1 MRARRFPAVHAPV
14 PAPVITF
21 PHNHANVLGR
31 NKKMI
36 RLRRAAAGLVIL
48 SSAGVTAAGA
58 QPMQAAAPTVTA
70 VAITTPVKLA
80 APARPVK
87 SGSTSVYIVKLKD
100 PGAASY
106 GNASIYSAG
115 RPVVQ
120 NATAQRAARAA
131 FAQRLEQTHDRLLA
145 DVGAPSAKLY
155 SYRYA
160 LNGFAAKLTAAEA
173 SRLAQRPEVA
183 RVWLDTDRHLDTNS
197 SSTFLGLESQ
207 SGGLHA
213 GLKLLGENVVVGVID
228 SGVAPNHPS
237 LLDTVDLIP
246 RGCRGQWAKSSFL
259 GLMLCSSYRRHPL
272 QQVAYAPPVGFS
284 GACEAGPGFEA
295 KYCTNKVV
303 GARYYVDGFLTRH
316 KLDPHEF
323 RSPRDAAGHGT
334 HVATTIAGNSVDAY
348 LFGTKVA
355 KVQGL
360 APRARVAIYK
370 ACWVEPDQVSP
381 TCATSDLARAV
392 DDAVGDGVDIINYSL
407 GSNQNDITEPDGLA
421 LLNAFDAGVLAVVA
435 AGNDGPNYGT
445 ITSPSSA
452 PWVMTVAASSQ
463 TGTAFS
469 DAISVTAP
477 TSLVGDIE
485 MREASFTPALT
496 VKSPV
501 AAPLIAAVDST
512 PTSSSAGSPRD
523 ACSALTNAT
532 RVAGRIVLVE
542 RGGCE
547 FQAKIKNAEDAGAV
561 GVIVYNDAAGEP
573 IVMNG
578 DAGSV
583 HIPAVM
589 IGADDGQRLLTA
601 LSGTQQVTVK
611 LAKGVFVPITTT
623 GNIIADFSSRGPA
636 LTDANFLK
644 PDVTAPGVDILAGM
658 TPTPANGVQ
667 GERYTYY
674 SGTSQATP
682 EVSGV
687 AALLKEA
694 HPDWSPSELKSAL
707 MTSTY
712 QQVVNA
718 DGSPTNPLDRGSGHI
733 SPNHAVDPGLVYTNE
748 FRDHAAYLCGTL
760 SPPFSQADC
769 AGYAAAGFS
778 GAATALNLPS
788 AALAELITGDV
799 VKRRVTNLG
808 PPSTYSASIV
818 APQDVGIAVDPAT
831 LVLGTNES
839 AEFALRFTSTSTA
852 FDLWDFG
859 QLTWNDGKHTVVSPI
874 AVQPVVLRAPPE
886 IRLSGASGAATLP
899 VAFGYTGPY
908 TPGTHGLRAPLTD
921 ASGHVI
927 SGHVDDDPTNNF
939 NFPSGPG
946 ITLQGIT
953 VPPGQLYL
961 RIALFDAYT
970 DGNDDLDLYLFF
982 CPDGTTNSCSQ
993 VGQSGGFTSNEK
1005 IDVTT
1010 PTPGMYIIAV
1020 HGFETD
1026 QVAGGPGANYSLFV
1040 WSFGVD
1046 DNVGNLAVTGP
1057 GSVNAGDHA
1066 DLGLSWSQLAPG
1078 MRYLGAV
1085 SHATPRGLYALTILD
1100 VSSP

>member
-1 MRARRFPAVHAPV
+1 
-14 PAPVITF
+14 
-21 PHNHANVLGR
+21 
-31 NKKMI
+31 
-36 RLRRAAAGLVIL
+36 
-48 SSAGVTAAGA
+48 
-58 QPMQAAAPTVTA
+58 
-70 VAITTPVKLA
+70 
-80 APARPVK
+80 
-87 SGSTSVYIVKLKD
+87 
-100 PGAASY
+100 
-106 GNASIYSAG
+106 
-115 RPVVQ
+115 
-120 NATAQRAARAA
+120 
-131 FAQRLEQTHDRLLA
+131 LLA
-145 DVGAPSAKLY
+145 DVGARSAKIY

-173 SRLAQRPEVA
+173 SRLAQQPEVA
-183 RVWLDTDRHLDTNS
+183 RVWLDSDRRLDTNN
-197 SSTFLGLESQ
+197 SSTFLGLEDQ
-207 SGGLHA
+207 TGGLHA
-213 GLKLLGENVVVGVID
+213 GLKLLGENVVVGVVD

-246 RGCRGQWAKSSFL
+246 RGCRGSWAKSSWL
-259 GLMLCSSYRRHPL
+259 GLMLCNSYRRHPL
-272 QQVAYAPPVGFS
+272 QQVAYGAPVAFK
-284 GACEAGPGFEA
+284 GACQAGPGFDA
-295 KYCTNKVV
+295 KYCNNKVV
-303 GARYYVDGFLTRH
+303 GARYYVDGFLARH
-316 KLDPHEF
+316 QLDPHEF

-334 HVATTIAGNSVDAY
+334 HVATTVAGNAADAY

-355 KVQGL
+355 TVKGL

-370 ACWVEPDQVSP
+370 ACWVESNQVAP
-381 TCATSDLARAV
+381 TCATSDVARAV
-392 DDAVGDGVDIINYSL
+392 DDAVADGVDIINYSL
-407 GSNQNDITEPDGLA
+407 GSDQKDIAGPDGLA
-421 LLNAFDAGVLAVVA
+421 LLNAFDAGVLTVVA

-445 ITSPSSA
+445 ITAPSSA
-452 PWVMTVAASSQ
+452 PWVMTVAASSE

-469 DAISVTAP
+469 DAISITAP
-477 TSLVGDIE
+477 ASLVGNVE

-496 VKSPV
+496 VKSPIQ
-501 AAPLIAAVDST
+501 APLIAAVDST
-512 PTSSSAGSPRD
+512 PTGSSTGSPRD
-523 ACSALTNAT
+523 ACSALVNAT
-532 RVAGRIVLVE
+532 RVTGRIVLVE

-561 GVIVYNDAAGEP
+561 GVIVYNNAAGEP

-578 DAGSV
+578 DSNVV

-589 IGADDGQRLLTA
+589 IGSDDGQRILTA
-601 LSGTQQVTVK
+601 LSGTQQVTVR
-611 LAKGVFVPITTT
+611 LVKGVFVPVTTA

-636 LTDANFLK
+636 ASDASFLK

-682 EVSGV
+682 EVAGV

-694 HPDWSPSELKSAL
+694 HPDWSPSALKSAL
-707 MTSTY
+707 TTSAY
-712 QQVVNA
+712 QQVVNP
-718 DGSPTNPLDRGSGHI
+718 DGSATNPFDRGAGHI
-733 SPNHAVDPGLVYTNE
+733 SPNRAVDPGLVYTNE
-748 FRDHAAYLCGTL
+748 FRDHAAYLCGRL
-760 SPPFSQADC
+760 SPPYSQADC
-769 AGYAAAGFS
+769 ASYAAAGFS
-778 GAATALNLPS
+778 GVASDLNLPS
-788 AALAELITGDV
+788 IALAELITGDV

-808 PPSTYSASIV
+808 PPSTYNASIV
-818 APQDVGIAVDPAT
+818 APPDVAISVEPAT
-831 LVLGTNES
+831 LVLGTGES
-839 AEFALRFTSTSTA
+839 AELALRFTSTSTA

-874 AVQPVVLRAPPE
+874 AVQPVMLRVTPE
-886 IRLSGASGAATLP
+886 IRLSGASGSAALP
-899 VAFGYTGPY
+899 VAFGYDGPY
-908 TPGTHGLRAPLTD
+908 TPRLHGLRAPLTD
-921 ASGHVI
+921 ASGNVI

-939 NFPSGPG
+939 NFPNGPG

-961 RIALFDAYT
+961 RVALFNEYT

-993 VGQSGGFTSNEK
+993 VGQSGAFTSNEK

-1010 PTPGMYIIAV
+1010 PAPGMYIVAV

-1046 DNVGNLAVTGP
+1046 DDVGNATVTGP
-1057 GSVNAGDHA
+1057 GSVKAGDRV
-1066 DLGLSWSQLAPG
+1066 DLGLSWAQLAPR

-1085 SHATPRGLYALTILD
+1085 SHETPRGVYSLTILD

>member
-1 MRARRFPAVHAPV
+1 
-14 PAPVITF
+14 
-21 PHNHANVLGR
+21 
-31 NKKMI
+31 MI
-36 RLRRAAAGLVIL
+36 RLRRAAAGLVVL
-48 SSAGVTAAGA
+48 SCAGVTAAGA
-58 QPMQAAAPTVTA
+58 QPTQAAPPTVAA

-80 APARPVK
+80 APARPAK
-87 SGSTSVYIVKLKD
+87 SGTTSVYIVKLKD

-106 GNASIYSAG
+106 GNSSIYSAG
-115 RPVVQ
+115 RPAAQ
-120 NATAQRAARAA
+120 SANMQRAARAA

-173 SRLAQRPEVA
+173 SRLAQLPEVA
-183 RVWLDTDRHLDTNS
+183 RVWLDTDRHLDTNN
-197 SSTFLGLESQ
+197 SSTFLGLESS

-246 RGCRGQWAKSSFL
+246 RGCRSDWAKRSFL

-272 QQVAYAPPVGFS
+272 QQTAYGPPPVGFN
-284 GACEAGPGFEA
+284 GACQAGPGFEA
-295 KYCTNKVV
+295 KYCNNKVV

-334 HVATTIAGNSVDAY
+334 HVATTIAGNSVDAS

-360 APRARVAIYK
+360 APRARVAIYN
-370 ACWVEPDQVSP
+370 ACWVEPDQVQP

-392 DDAVGDGVDIINYSL
+392 DDAVADGVDVINYSL

-435 AGNDGPNYGT
+435 AGNDGPSYGT

-452 PWVMTVAASSQ
+452 PWVMTVAAASQ

-485 MREASFTPALT
+485 MREASFTPAIT
-496 VKSPV
+496 QKSPIE
-501 AAPLIAAVDST
+501 APLIAAVDTT
-512 PTSSSAGSPRD
+512 PTTSGTGSPRD

-532 RVAGRIVLVE
+532 RVTGRIVLVV

-547 FQAKIKNAEDAGAV
+547 FQVKIKNAEAAGAV
-561 GVIVYNDAAGEP
+561 GVVVYNDAAGEP

-578 DAGSV
+578 DVGSV

-636 LTDANFLK
+636 GTDANFLK
-644 PDVTAPGVDILAGM
+644 PDVAAPGVDILAGM

-707 MTSTY
+707 ITSAY
-712 QQVVNA
+712 QQVVHT
-718 DGSPTNPLDRGSGHI
+718 DGSATNPLERGSGQI

-760 SPPFSQADC
+760 LPPFSQADC
-769 AGYAAAGFS
+769 AGYAAAGLS
-778 GAATALNLPS
+778 SAATALNLPS
-788 AALAELITGDV
+788 VALAELVTGDV
-799 VKRRVTNLG
+799 VRRRVTNLG
-808 PPSTYSASIV
+808 PPSSYSASIA
-818 APQDVGIAVDPAT
+818 APQDVAISVDPST
-831 LVLGTNES
+831 LVLGTGES
-839 AEFALRFTSTSTA
+839 AEFSLRFTSTSTA

-886 IRLSGASGAATLP
+886 LRLSGASGTATLP
-899 VAFGYTGPY
+899 VAFGYGGPY
-908 TPGTHGLRAPLTD
+908 TAGVHGLRAPLTD
-921 ASGHVI
+921 ASGRVL

-939 NFPSGPG
+939 TFPNGPG

-961 RIALFDAYT
+961 RIALFDEYT

-982 CPDGTTNSCSQ
+982 CPDGTTNTCRQ
-993 VGQSGGFTSNEK
+993 VGQSGAFTSNEK
-1005 IDVTT
+1005 IDVAT
-1010 PTPGMYIIAV
+1010 PTPGMYIVAV

-1026 QVAGGPGANYSLFV
+1026 QAAGGPGANYSLFV
-1040 WSFGVD
+1040 WSFGID
-1046 DNVGNLAVTGP
+1046 DVVGNLAVTGP
-1057 GSVNAGDHA
+1057 SSVNAGDHA
-1066 DLGLSWSQLAPG
+1066 DLGVSWAQLAPG

-1085 SHATPRGLYALTILD
+1085 SHATPHGLYSLTILD
-1100 VSSP
+1100 VASP

>member
-1 MRARRFPAVHAPV
+1 MSLF
-14 PAPVITF
+14 
-21 PHNHANVLGR
+21 
-31 NKKMI
+31 
-36 RLRRAAAGLVIL
+36 RRAVAGPIVLCC
-48 SSAGVTAAGA
+48 AGVTAAGA
-58 QPMQAAAPTVTA
+58 QPSEPPAAVTA

-87 SGSTSVYIVKLKD
+87 SGATSVYIVKLKD

-115 RPVVQ
+115 RSVAQ
-120 NATAQRAARAA
+120 SASAQRAARAA
-131 FAQRLEQTHDRLLA
+131 LAERLEQTHDRLLA
-145 DVGAPSAKLY
+145 EVGARSAKIY

-173 SRLAQRPEVA
+173 SRLAQQPEVA
-183 RVWLDTDRHLDTNS
+183 RVWLDSDHRLNTNN
-197 SSTFLGLESQ
+197 SSTFLGLEDQ
-207 SGGLHA
+207 TGGLHA
-213 GLKLLGENVVVGVID
+213 GLKLLGENVVVGVVD

-246 RGCRGQWAKSSFL
+246 RGCRGSWAKSSWL
-259 GLMLCSSYRRHPL
+259 GLMLCNSFRRHPL
-272 QQVAYAPPVGFS
+272 QQIAYNAPVGFR
-284 GACEAGPGFEA
+284 GACQAGPGFDA
-295 KYCTNKVV
+295 KYCNNKVV
-303 GARYYVDGFLTRH
+303 GARFYVDGFLSRH
-316 KLDPHEF
+316 KLDPREF

-334 HVATTIAGNSVDAY
+334 HVATTIAGNAVDAV

-355 KVQGL
+355 TVKGL

-370 ACWVEPDQVSP
+370 ACWVEPDQVAP

-392 DDAVGDGVDIINYSL
+392 DDAVADGVDIINYSL

-421 LLNAFDAGVLAVVA
+421 LLSAFDAGVLAVVA
-435 AGNDGPNYGT
+435 AGNDGPDYGT

-469 DAISVTAP
+469 DAISITAP
-477 TSLVGDIE
+477 TSLVGNVE
-485 MREASFTPALT
+485 MREASFTPMLT
-496 VKSPV
+496 VKSPIE
-501 AAPLIAAVDST
+501 APLIAAVDST
-512 PTSSSAGSPRD
+512 PTASSTGSPRD

-547 FQAKIKNAEDAGAV
+547 FQVKIKNAEDAGAV
-561 GVIVYNDAAGEP
+561 GVIVYNNAAGEP

-578 DAGSV
+578 DADVV

-589 IGADDGQRLLTA
+589 IGSDDGQRLLTA

-611 LAKGVFVPITTT
+611 LVKGVFVPITTT
-623 GNIIADFSSRGPA
+623 GNIVADFSSRGPA
-636 LTDANFLK
+636 ATDASFLK
-644 PDVTAPGVDILAGM
+644 PDVTAPGVDTLAGM

-682 EVSGV
+682 EVAGV

-694 HPDWSPSELKSAL
+694 HPDWPPSVLKSAL
-707 MTSTY
+707 MTSAY
-712 QQVVNA
+712 QQVVKP
-718 DGSPTNPLDRGSGHI
+718 DGSAANPFDRGAGHI
-733 SPNHAVDPGLVYTNE
+733 SPNRAIDPGLVYTNE

-760 SPPFSQADC
+760 SPPYSQTDC

-778 GAATALNLPS
+778 GVASDLNLPS
-788 AALAELITGDV
+788 VALAELITGDV

-808 PPSTYSASIV
+808 PPSTYNASIV
-818 APQDVGIAVDPAT
+818 APQDVAISVEPAT
-831 LVLGTNES
+831 LVLGTGES
-839 AEFALRFTSTSTA
+839 AVLSLRFTSSSTA

-859 QLTWNDGKHTVVSPI
+859 QLSWNDGKHSVVSPI
-874 AVQPVVLRAPPE
+874 AVQPVLLRAAPE
-886 IRLSGASGAATLP
+886 IRLSGASGTTTLP
-899 VAFGYTGPY
+899 VAFGYDGQY
-908 TPGTHGLRAPLTD
+908 TPRVHGLRAPLTD

-939 NFPSGPG
+939 AFPNGPG

-961 RIALFDAYT
+961 RIALFDEYT

-993 VGQSGGFTSNEK
+993 VGQSGAFTSNEK
-1005 IDVTT
+1005 IDVTA
-1010 PTPGMYIIAV
+1010 PAAGMYIVAV

-1046 DNVGNLAVTGP
+1046 DNVGNAAVTAP
-1057 GSVNAGDHA
+1057 GSVNAGDRVE
-1066 DLGLSWSQLAPG
+1066 LGLSWAQLAPG

-1085 SHATPRGLYALTILD
+1085 SHETPRGLYALTILD

>member
-1 MRARRFPAVHAPV
+1 M
-14 PAPVITF
+14 
-21 PHNHANVLGR
+21 N
-31 NKKMI
+31 
-36 RLRRAAAGLVIL
+36 RLRRAAAGSIVLYC
-48 SSAGVTAAGA
+48 AGVTVSGA
-58 QPMQAAAPTVTA
+58 QPAQAPSAVAA
-70 VAITTPVKLA
+70 VAITTPVKLS

-87 SGSTSVYIVKLKD
+87 SGNTSVYIVKLKD

-106 GNASIYSAG
+106 GTASIYSAG
-115 RPVVQ
+115 RSAIQTPGV
-120 NATAQRAARAA
+120 QRAARAA
-131 FAQRLEQTHDRLLA
+131 VAERLEQTHDRLLA
-145 DVGAPSAKLY
+145 DIGARSAKIY

-160 LNGFAAKLTAAEA
+160 LNGFAATLTAAEA
-173 SRLAQRPEVA
+173 SRLAQQPEVA
-183 RVWLDTDRHLDTNS
+183 RVWLDTDRHLDTNN
-197 SSTFLGLESQ
+197 SSTFLGLENPT
-207 SGGLHA
+207 GGLHA
-213 GLKLLGENVVVGVID
+213 GLKLNGENVVVGVVD
-228 SGVAPNHPS
+228 SGLAPNHPS
-237 LLDTVDLIP
+237 LLDTVDVIP

-259 GLMLCSSYRRHPL
+259 GLMLCSSFRRHPV
-272 QQVAYAPPVGFS
+272 QQASYGAPVGFS
-284 GACEAGPGFEA
+284 GACQAGPGFDT
-295 KYCTNKVV
+295 KNCNNKVV
-303 GARYYVDGFLTRH
+303 GARFYVDGFLTRH
-316 KLDPHEF
+316 KLDAHEF

-334 HVATTIAGNSVDAY
+334 HVATTIAGNSVDAF

-355 KVQGL
+355 TVKGI

-370 ACWVEPDQVSP
+370 ACWTEPDQVAP

-392 DDAVGDGVDIINYSL
+392 DDAVADGVDIINYSL

-435 AGNDGPNYGT
+435 AGNDGPDYGT

-452 PWVMTVAASSQ
+452 PWVMTVGASTQ

-469 DAISVTAP
+469 PAISITAP
-477 TSLVGDIE
+477 TSLVGNVE
-485 MREASFTPALT
+485 MREASFTPALS
-496 VKSPV
+496 VKSPIE
-501 AAPLIAAVDST
+501 APLVAAVDST
-512 PTSSSAGSPRD
+512 PTRSATGSPRD

-532 RVAGRIVLVE
+532 SVTGRIVLVE

-547 FQAKIKNAEDAGAV
+547 FQVKIKNAENAGAV
-561 GVIVYNDAAGEP
+561 GVIVYNSAAGEP

-578 DAGSV
+578 DANAV

-589 IGADDGQRLLTA
+589 IGSDDGQRLLTA
-601 LSGTQQVTVK
+601 LSGTQQVKVK
-611 LAKGVFVPITTT
+611 LVKGVFVPITTT
-623 GNIIADFSSRGPA
+623 GNIVADFSSRGPA
-636 LTDANFLK
+636 TTDGNFLK

-682 EVSGV
+682 EVAGV

-694 HPDWSPSELKSAL
+694 HPDWSPSTLKSAL

-712 QQVVNA
+712 QQVVNS
-718 DGSPTNPLDRGSGHI
+718 DGSATNPFDRGAGHI
-733 SPNHAVDPGLVYTNE
+733 SPDRAVDPGLVYTNE
-748 FRDHAAYLCGTL
+748 FRDHAAYLCGAL
-760 SPPFSQADC
+760 SPPYSQTDC
-769 AGYAAAGFS
+769 AAYAAAGFS
-778 GAATALNLPS
+778 SAAPDLNLPS
-788 AALAELITGDV
+788 VALAALITGDV

-818 APQDVGIAVDPAT
+818 APQDVAISVQPAT
-831 LVLGTNES
+831 LVLGTGET
-839 AEFALRFTSTSTA
+839 AELSLRFTSTSTA

-874 AVQPVVLRAPPE
+874 AVQPVVLRAPSE
-886 IRLSGASGAATLP
+886 IRLSGGSGNATLP
-899 VAFGYTGPY
+899 IAFGYQGPY
-908 TPGTHGLRAPLTD
+908 TPRVHGLRAPLTD

-927 SGHVDDDPTNNF
+927 SAHVDDDPSNNF
-939 NFPSGPG
+939 NFPNGPG

-961 RIALFDAYT
+961 RIALFDEQT

-982 CPDGTTNSCSQ
+982 CPDGTTSNCSQ
-993 VGQSGGFTSNEK
+993 VGQSGSFTSSEK
-1005 IDVTT
+1005 IDVAT
-1010 PTPGMYIIAV
+1010 PTPGMYIVAV

-1040 WSFGVD
+1040 WSFGAD
-1046 DNVGNLAVTGP
+1046 DNVGNAAVTGP
-1057 GSVNAGDHA
+1057 GTVNAGDRVE
-1066 DLGLSWSQLAPG
+1066 LGLSWAQLAPG

-1085 SHATPRGLYALTILD
+1085 SHETPRGLYALTLLD

>member
-1 MRARRFPAVHAPV
+1 M
-14 PAPVITF
+14 
-21 PHNHANVLGR
+21 N
-31 NKKMI
+31 
-36 RLRRAAAGLVIL
+36 RLRRAAASLIVL
-48 SSAGVTAAGA
+48 SCAGVTASRA
-58 QPMQAAAPTVTA
+58 QPPQAPPAVTA

-87 SGSTSVYIVKLKD
+87 AGSVSVYIVKLKD

-115 RPVVQ
+115 RTVAQ
-120 NATAQRAARAA
+120 SASAQRAARAA
-131 FAQRLEQTHDRLLA
+131 LAERLEQTHDRLLA
-145 DVGAPSAKLY
+145 DIGARSAKIY

-160 LNGFAAKLTAAEA
+160 LNGFAAKLTAAQA
-173 SRLAQRPEVA
+173 SRLAQQPEVA
-183 RVWLDTDRHLDTNS
+183 RVWLDTDHHLDTNN
-197 SSTFLGLESQ
+197 SSTFLGLEDPA
-207 SGGLHA
+207 GGLHA
-213 GLKLLGENVVVGVID
+213 GLKLLGENVVVGVVD
-228 SGVAPNHPS
+228 SGLAPNHPS

-246 RGCRGQWAKSSFL
+246 RGCRGSWAKSSWL
-259 GLMLCSSYRRHPL
+259 GLMLCNSFRRHPL
-272 QQVAYAPPVGFS
+272 QQAAYAAPLGFS
-284 GACEAGPGFEA
+284 GACQAGPGFEA
-295 KYCTNKVV
+295 KYCNNKVV
-303 GARYYVDGFLTRH
+303 GARFYVDGFLTRH

-323 RSPRDAAGHGT
+323 QSPRDASGHGT
-334 HVATTIAGNSVDAY
+334 HVATTIAGNEVDAY

-355 KVQGL
+355 TVKGL

-370 ACWVEPDQVSP
+370 ACWIEPGQTLA

-392 DDAVGDGVDIINYSL
+392 DDAVADGVDIINYSL
-407 GSNQNDITEPDGLA
+407 GSDQSDITEPDGLA
-421 LLNAFDAGVLAVVA
+421 LLNAFDAGVLTVVA
-435 AGNDGPNYGT
+435 AGNDGPDYGT

-469 DAISVTAP
+469 DAISITAP
-477 TSLVGDIE
+477 ASLVGSVE
-485 MREASFTPALT
+485 MREARFTPMLT
-496 VKSPV
+496 VKSPIE
-501 AAPLIAAVDST
+501 APLIAAADST
-512 PTSSSAGSPRD
+512 PTNSSTGSPRD

-532 RVAGRIVLVE
+532 LVTGRIVLVE

-547 FQAKIKNAEDAGAV
+547 FQVKIQNAEDAGAV
-561 GVIVYNDAAGEP
+561 GVIVYNDAPGEP
-573 IVMNG
+573 TVMNG
-578 DAGSV
+578 DANAV

-611 LAKGVFVPITTT
+611 LAKGVFVPIMTT

-636 LTDANFLK
+636 ETDANFLK

-682 EVSGV
+682 EVAGV

-694 HPDWSPSELKSAL
+694 HPDWSPSVLKSAL
-707 MTSTY
+707 MTSAY
-712 QQVVNA
+712 QQVVNP
-718 DGSPTNPLDRGSGHI
+718 DGSATNPFDRGAGHI
-733 SPNHAVDPGLVYTNE
+733 SPNRAIDPGLVYTNE

-760 SPPFSQADC
+760 LPPYSQADC

-778 GAATALNLPS
+778 GVASDLNLPS
-788 AALAELITGDV
+788 VALAGLVTGDV

-818 APQDVGIAVDPAT
+818 APPDVAISVQPAT
-831 LVLGTNES
+831 LVLGTGES
-839 AEFALRFTSTSTA
+839 ADVSLRFTSASTA

-874 AVQPVVLRAPPE
+874 AVQPVVLRAVPE
-886 IRLSGASGAATLP
+886 IRLSGASGTATLP
-899 VAFGYTGPY
+899 VAFGYDGPY
-908 TPGTHGLRAPLTD
+908 TPTVHGLRAPLSD

-927 SGHVDDDPTNNF
+927 SGHVDDDPTNHF
-939 NFPSGPG
+939 DFPNGPG

-961 RIALFDAYT
+961 RVALFDEYT
-970 DGNDDLDLYLFF
+970 DGNDDLDLYLFY
-982 CPDGTTNSCSQ
+982 CPDGTTSSCSQ
-993 VGQSGGFTSNEK
+993 VGQSGAFTSNEK

-1010 PTPGMYIIAV
+1010 PTQGLYIVAV

-1046 DNVGNLAVTGP
+1046 DNVGNAVVTGP
-1057 GSVNAGDHA
+1057 GSVNAGDRVE
-1066 DLGLSWSQLAPG
+1066 LGLSWARLAPG
-1078 MRYLGAV
+1078 TRYLGAV
-1085 SHATPRGLYALTILD
+1085 SHETPRGLYALTILD

>member
-1 MRARRFPAVHAPV
+1 MNRFRRTGLV
-14 PAPVITF
+14 
-21 PHNHANVLGR
+21 VLSC
-31 NKKMI
+31 
-36 RLRRAAAGLVIL
+36 AAA
-48 SSAGVTAAGA
+48 AASGA
-58 QPMQAAAPTVTA
+58 QPTRDAATATA
-70 VAITTPVKLA
+70 VPITTPVRLA

-87 SGSTSVYIVKLKD
+87 RGATTVYIVTLKD

-106 GNASIYSAG
+106 RSASIYSAG
-115 RPVVQ
+115 KPG
-120 NATAQRAARAA
+120 APSASAQRAQRAA
-131 FAQRLEQTHDRLLA
+131 FAQQLEQTHDRMLA
-145 DVGAPSAKLY
+145 DVGAPGAKLY

-183 RVWLDTDRHLDTNS
+183 RVSLDSDQHLHTNN
-197 SSTFLGLESQ
+197 SSTFLGLEDPSR
-207 SGGLHA
+207 GLHA
-213 GLKLLGENVVVGVID
+213 GLKLLGENIVVGVVD
-228 SGVAPNHPS
+228 SGLAPNHPS

-246 RGCRGQWAKSSFL
+246 RGCRGTWAKSTWL

-272 QQVAYAPPVGFS
+272 KQVVYSPPVGFT

-295 KYCTNKVV
+295 KYCNNKVV
-303 GARYYVDGFLTRH
+303 GARYYIDGFLARH
-316 KLDPHEF
+316 KLDSHEF

-381 TCATSDLARAV
+381 TCATSDLARAI
-392 DDAVGDGVDIINYSL
+392 DDAVADGVDLINYSL
-407 GSNQNDITEPDGLA
+407 GSNQNDFTEPDGLA

-435 AGNDGPNYGT
+435 AGNDGPDFAT

-463 TGTAFS
+463 TGTVFS
-469 DAISVTAP
+469 DAIAVTAP
-477 TSLVGDIE
+477 ASLVGDIE

-496 VKSPV
+496 VKAPV
-501 AAPLIAAVDST
+501 EAPLIAAVDSSLT
-512 PTSSSAGSPRD
+512 IGSSGSPSD
-523 ACSALTNAT
+523 ACSALKNTT
-532 RVAGRIVLVE
+532 SVVGRIALIE

-547 FQAKIKNAEDAGAV
+547 FQVKIKNAENAGAV
-561 GVIVYNDAAGEP
+561 GVVVYNDNAGEP

-578 DAGSV
+578 DAGVV

-589 IGADDGQRLLTA
+589 IGSADGQRLVTA
-601 LSGTQQVTVK
+601 LAGTQQVTLR
-611 LAKGVFVPITTT
+611 LAKGAFVPVTTT
-623 GNIIADFSSRGPA
+623 GNIMADFSSRGPA

-682 EVSGV
+682 EVTGV
-687 AALLKEA
+687 AALLKQG
-694 HPDWSPSELKSAL
+694 HPDWSPAALKSAL
-707 MTSTY
+707 TTSAY
-712 QQVVNA
+712 QQVVNS
-718 DGSPTNPLDRGSGHI
+718 DGSPTNPFDRGAGHI
-733 SPNHAVDPGLVYTNE
+733 DPNRAFDPGLVYTNE
-748 FRDHAAYLCGTL
+748 LRDHAAYLCGTL
-760 SPPFSQADC
+760 SPPYSQEVC
-769 AGYAAAGFS
+769 AGYAAAGLS
-778 GAATALNLPS
+778 SVASDLNLPS
-788 AALAELITGDV
+788 AALAELVTGDV

-818 APQDVGIAVDPAT
+818 SPQDIDVSVEPAT
-831 LVLGTNES
+831 LVLGTGES
-839 AEFALRFTSTSTA
+839 AEFSLRFTSNSTA

-859 QLTWNDGKHTVVSPI
+859 QLTWNDGKHSVVSPI
-874 AVQPVVLRAPPE
+874 AVQPVELRVVPE
-886 IRLSGASGAATLP
+886 IRLAGASGTAALP
-899 VAFGYTGPY
+899 VSFGYEGAY
-908 TPGTHGLRAPLTD
+908 ASRVHGLRAPLAD
-921 ASGHVI
+921 ASGHVL
-927 SGHVDDDPTNNF
+927 SGHVDDDPNNNF
-939 NFPSGPG
+939 DFPYGPG

-953 VPPGQLYL
+953 VPPGQLLL
-961 RIALFDAYT
+961 RIALFDQYT

-982 CPDGTTNSCSQ
+982 CPDGTTASCTQ
-993 VGQSGGFTSNEK
+993 VGQSGAFTSNEK
-1005 IDVTT
+1005 IDLTT
-1010 PTPGMYIIAV
+1010 PTPGMYIVAV

-1046 DNVGNLAVTGP
+1046 DDVGNLAVTGP
-1057 GSVNAGDHA
+1057 STVRAGDRA
-1066 DLGLSWSQLAPG
+1066 QLGLSWAQLAPG
-1078 MRYLGAV
+1078 TRYLGAV
-1085 SHATPRGLYALTILD
+1085 SHETPRGIYSLTILD

>member
-1 MRARRFPAVHAPV
+1 
-14 PAPVITF
+14 
-21 PHNHANVLGR
+21 
-31 NKKMI
+31 MI
-36 RLRRAAAGLVIL
+36 SLRRAAAGLVVL
-48 SSAGVTAAGA
+48 SCAGITAPGA
-58 QPMQAAAPTVTA
+58 QPTQPAVPTVTA

-87 SGSTSVYIVKLKD
+87 SGSASVYIVKLKD

-115 RPVVQ
+115 RP
-120 NATAQRAARAA
+120 ATQSTSMQRAARAA

-173 SRLAQRPEVA
+173 SRLAQNPEVA
-183 RVWLDTDRHLDTNS
+183 RVWLDTDQHLDTNN
-197 SSTFLGLESQ
+197 SSTFLGLESP

-213 GLKLLGENVVVGVID
+213 GLKLLGENIVVGIVD

-237 LLDTVDLIP
+237 LLDTVDVVP
-246 RGCRGQWAKSSFL
+246 HGCRGDWAKNSFL
-259 GLMLCSSYRRHPL
+259 GLMLCSTYRRHPV
-272 QQVAYAPPVGFS
+272 QQTAYTPPLGFS
-284 GACEAGPGFEA
+284 GACQAGPGFEA
-295 KYCTNKVV
+295 KYCNNKVV

-334 HVATTIAGNSVDAY
+334 HVATTIAGNSVDAF

-370 ACWVEPDQVSP
+370 ACWVEPDQITP

-392 DDAVGDGVDIINYSL
+392 DDAVADGVDIINYSL

-435 AGNDGPNYGT
+435 GGNDGPNYGT

-469 DAISVTAP
+469 DAISITAP
-477 TSLVGDIE
+477 TSLVGNIE
-485 MREASFTPALT
+485 IREASFTPAIT
-496 VKSPV
+496 VKSPIE
-501 AAPLIAAVDST
+501 APLIAAVDST
-512 PTSSSAGSPRD
+512 PTSSSTGSPRD

-532 RVAGRIVLVE
+532 RVTGRIVLVE

-547 FQAKIKNAEDAGAV
+547 FQVKIKNAENAGAV
-561 GVIVYNDAAGEP
+561 GVVVYNDAAGEP

-589 IGADDGQRLLTA
+589 IGADDGKRLLTA

-611 LAKGVFVPITTT
+611 LAKGLFVPITTT
-623 GNIIADFSSRGPA
+623 GNILADFSSRGPA

-644 PDVTAPGVDILAGM
+644 PDVTAPGIDILAGT

-682 EVSGV
+682 EVTGV

-694 HPDWSPSELKSAL
+694 HPDWSPAQLKSAL
-707 MTSTY
+707 ITSAY
-712 QQVVNA
+712 QQVTHP
-718 DGSPTNPLDRGSGHI
+718 DGTATNPLERGSGHI
-733 SPNHAVDPGLVYTNE
+733 SPNRAVDPGLVYTNE

-760 SPPFSQADC
+760 SPPFAQAEC
-769 AGYAAAGFS
+769 AGYAAAGLS
-778 GAATALNLPS
+778 SAATALNLPS
-788 AALAELITGDV
+788 VALAELITGDV

-808 PPSTYSASIV
+808 PPSSYSASIA
-818 APQDVGIAVDPAT
+818 APQDVAISVEPAT
-831 LVLGTNES
+831 LVLGTGES
-839 AEFALRFTSTSTA
+839 AEFSLRFTSTSTA

-859 QLTWNDGKHTVVSPI
+859 QLTWSDGKHTVVSPI

-886 IRLSGASGAATLP
+886 LRLSGASGTATLP
-899 VAFGYTGPY
+899 VAFGYGGPY
-908 TPGTHGLRAPLTD
+908 TARAHGLRAPLTD
-921 ASGHVI
+921 ASGHVLP
-927 SGHVDDDPTNNF
+927 GHVDDDPTNNF
-939 NFPSGPG
+939 NFPNGPG
-946 ITLQGIT
+946 IAVQGIT

-961 RIALFDAYT
+961 RIALFDEYT

-982 CPDGTTNSCSQ
+982 CPDGTTNSCHQ
-993 VGQSGGFTSNEK
+993 VGQSGAFTSNEK
-1005 IDVTT
+1005 IDVAT
-1010 PTPGMYIIAV
+1010 PTPGMYIVAV

-1040 WSFGVD
+1040 WSFGID
-1046 DNVGNLAVTGP
+1046 DTVGNLAVTGP

-1066 DLGLSWSQLAPG
+1066 DLGLSWAQLAAG

-1085 SHATPRGLYALTILD
+1085 SHATPRGLYSLTILD

>member
-1 MRARRFPAVHAPV
+1 
-14 PAPVITF
+14 
-21 PHNHANVLGR
+21 
-31 NKKMI
+31 MI
-36 RLRRAAAGLVIL
+36 RLRRAVAGLVVL
-48 SSAGVTAAGA
+48 SCAGVTASGA
-58 QPMQAAAPTVTA
+58 QPTQVAPPTVAA

-87 SGSTSVYIVKLKD
+87 SGSTSVYIVKLKE

-115 RPVVQ
+115 RPAAQ
-120 NATAQRAARAA
+120 TANAQRAARAA

-145 DVGAPSAKLY
+145 DVGAPSSKLY

-160 LNGFAAKLTAAEA
+160 LNGFAAKLSAAEA

-183 RVWLDTDRHLDTNS
+183 RVWLDTDQHLDTNN
-197 SSTFLGLESQ
+197 SSTFLGLDNQ

-246 RGCRGQWAKSSFL
+246 RGCRSDWAKSSFL
-259 GLMLCSSYRRHPL
+259 GLMLCSSYRRHPV
-272 QQVAYAPPVGFS
+272 QQTAYPPPVGFS
-284 GACEAGPGFEA
+284 GACQAGPGFEA
-295 KYCTNKVV
+295 KYCNNKVV

-334 HVATTIAGNSVDAY
+334 HVATTIAGNSVDAS

-370 ACWVEPDQVSP
+370 ACWVEPDQVQP

-392 DDAVGDGVDIINYSL
+392 DDAVADGVDIINYSL

-463 TGTAFS
+463 AGTAFS
-469 DAISVTAP
+469 DAISITAP

-485 MREASFTPALT
+485 MREASFTPAIT
-496 VKSPV
+496 VKSPIE
-501 AAPLIAAVDST
+501 APLIAAVDST
-512 PTSSSAGSPRD
+512 PTASSTGSPRD

-532 RVAGRIVLVE
+532 RVTGRIVLVE

-547 FQAKIKNAEDAGAV
+547 FQVKITNAEAAGAV
-561 GVIVYNDAAGEP
+561 GVVVYNDAAGEP

-578 DAGSV
+578 DTGSV

-694 HPDWSPSELKSAL
+694 HPDWSPSALKSAL

-712 QQVVNA
+712 QQVVHP
-718 DGSPTNPLDRGSGHI
+718 DGSATNPLERGSGHI
-733 SPNHAVDPGLVYTNE
+733 NPNHAVDPGLVYTNE

-769 AGYAAAGFS
+769 AGYAAAGLS
-778 GAATALNLPS
+778 SAATALNLPS
-788 AALAELITGDV
+788 VALAELITGDV

-808 PPSTYSASIV
+808 PPSSYSASIV
-818 APQDVGIAVDPAT
+818 APQDVAISVDPAT
-831 LVLGTNES
+831 LVLGTGES
-839 AEFALRFTSTSTA
+839 REFSLRFTSTSTA

-886 IRLSGASGAATLP
+886 LRLSGASGTATLP
-899 VAFGYTGPY
+899 VAFGYGGPY
-908 TPGTHGLRAPLTD
+908 TAGAHGLRAPLTD
-921 ASGHVI
+921 AAGHVL

-939 NFPSGPG
+939 NFPNGPG

-961 RIALFDAYT
+961 RIALFDEYT

-982 CPDGTTNSCSQ
+982 CPDGTTNACRQ
-993 VGQSGGFTSNEK
+993 VGQSGAFTSNEK
-1005 IDVTT
+1005 IDVAT
-1010 PTPGMYIIAV
+1010 PTPGMYIVAV

-1040 WSFGVD
+1040 WSFGID
-1046 DNVGNLAVTGP
+1046 DTVGNLAVTGP
-1057 GSVNAGDHA
+1057 GSVNAGDRV
-1066 DLGLSWSQLAPG
+1066 DLGLSWAQLAPG
-1078 MRYLGAV
+1078 TRYLGAV
-1085 SHATPRGLYALTILD
+1085 SHATPHGLYSLTILD